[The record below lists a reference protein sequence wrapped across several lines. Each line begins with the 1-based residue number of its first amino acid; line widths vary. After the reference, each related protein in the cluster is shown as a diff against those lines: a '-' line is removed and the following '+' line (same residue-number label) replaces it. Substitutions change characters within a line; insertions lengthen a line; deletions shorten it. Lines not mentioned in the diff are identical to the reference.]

1 MEIESI
7 LTNSK
12 WDILK
17 ELSKNPKS
25 PIELATQFKTTI
37 ANISQQLKIL
47 EALGVVSKT
56 KIFNSEKGK
65 PRMQYYIVTDLT
77 YIIKISKNQ
86 TVKQSIKKDACSNL
100 TLNTIL
106 TVSKK
111 DQFYILKLY
120 FDNFEILSNSS
131 IGYFKTTDKTIEL
144 FLITNEIE
152 HARKKISNIE
162 YPNSEGIIKKI
173 VIWSHN
179 KQEIDE
185 GIKNKDLHFL
195 NLIKESEILLDETSL
210 LQKYKESLSKE

>member
-12 WDILK
+12 WEIIK

-37 ANISQQLKIL
+37 ANISQQLKLL
-47 EALGVVSKT
+47 EAWGIVSKT
-56 KIFNSEKGK
+56 KISNSEKGK
-65 PRMQYYIVTDLT
+65 PRMQYYILADLN
-77 YIIKISKNQ
+77 YIIKISKNCA
-86 TVKQSIKKDACSNL
+86 TKQLIKKDPCSNL
-100 TLNTIL
+100 TLNTLLLAI
-106 TVSKK
+106 KK

-144 FLITNEIE
+144 FLITNELE
-152 HARKKISNIE
+152 NARKKISNIE
-162 YPNSEGIIKKI
+162 YPNSEGLIKKI

-185 GIKNKDLHFL
+185 GIKQKDPHFL
-195 NLIKESEILLDETSL
+195 NLIKESEILLDETTL
-210 LQKYKESLSKE
+210 LQKYKDTLLQK